1 MIGGVDQ
8 DFATMMMPHHDSA
21 IGMARTELSYG
32 KDPVMRRFAGEIIV
46 DQQSEIDA
54 RSLWLSKRH

>member
-32 KDPVMRRFAGEIIV
+32 KDPVMRRLAGAIIV
-46 DQQSEIDA
+46 QQQSEINA
-54 RSLWLSKRH
+54 MSLWLRKKH